1 MCPVLTNKN
10 PWMKTSNLYKFSWC
24 RMSYCEHLSTQAYA
38 IIFLFSLVYKN
49 THLDRLVEK
58 SGLCPLEP
66 LRRRIPSEFKAWSWH
81 SGKTCGR
88 LWVCWPA
95 VGMLA
100 TFYPVPGSF
109 QYFVGYL
116 TTFAWSVI
124 DGIFGVPSYSM
135 FNETLSRTC
144 LILREPSPLLCV
156 VFIYDLCLPF

>member
-109 QYFVGYL
+109 QYFVGCMTDIALCYWCFTVVL
-116 TTFAWSVI
+116 FLFLNVI
-124 DGIFGVPSYSM
+124 QKNKCCYSNGWWGWINNFYVGIISSSF
-135 FNETLSRTC
+135 
-144 LILREPSPLLCV
+144 
-156 VFIYDLCLPF
+156 